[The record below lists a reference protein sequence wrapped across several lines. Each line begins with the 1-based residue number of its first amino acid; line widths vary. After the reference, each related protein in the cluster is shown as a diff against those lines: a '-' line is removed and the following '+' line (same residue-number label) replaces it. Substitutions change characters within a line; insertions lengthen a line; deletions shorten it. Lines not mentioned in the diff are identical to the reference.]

1 MPVILILERLSQDD
15 GQEFEVS
22 LGNLKRPRWKHTW
35 EPDLRTHLWGIV
47 LMTIVN
53 M

>member
-1 MPVILILERLSQDD
+1 MPGILTLERLRQDD
-15 GQEFEVS
+15 GQEFKVS
-22 LGNLKRPRWKHTW
+22 LGDRKKPRPKHTW
-35 EPDLRTHLWGIV
+35 EPDLRAHLWGLV

>member
-1 MPVILILERLSQDD
+1 MPVILTLERLRQDD
-15 GQEFEVS
+15 GQEFKVS
-22 LGNLKRPRWKHTW
+22 LGDRKRPRRKHTW
-35 EPDLRTHLWGIV
+35 EPDLRAHLWGLV